1 MEVLRAA
8 KSPTAR
14 TLIDMLPEAA
24 PLPAPLQTLMSMAW
38 EDAAGILEDII
49 SLQVHQTEV
58 TMKGLMGAIQTSTH
72 MRIITAVTECDKV
85 TVRYRVLYKIM

>member
-1 MEVLRAA
+1 M
-8 KSPTAR
+8 

-49 SLQVHQTEV
+49 SLQVHQKEI
-58 TMKGLMGAIQTSTH
+58 TMEGLMGATQTSTH
-72 MRIITAVTECDKV
+72 MRIITAVAECDKIPA
-85 TVRYRVLYKIM
+85 RFEVLYRIV